1 MLGAI
6 VGDIIGS
13 RHEFNPIKQT
23 EFELFH
29 SDCRYTDDTVCTVA
43 VADALLAD
51 APIEPMLVE
60 WVNEHMYAGFGMHY
74 LEWALKHESKTYDSW
89 GNGSAMRDSP
99 AAWLADDL
107 RSEEQTSEIQSL

>member
-23 EFELFH
+23 EFDLFH

-51 APIEPMLVE
+51 APIEPTLVE
-60 WVNEHMYAGFGMHY
+60 WVNEHMYAGFGLHF
-74 LEWALKHESKTYDSW
+74 
-89 GNGSAMRDSP
+89 
-99 AAWLADDL
+99 
-107 RSEEQTSEIQSL
+107 RSEERRVRKVCVHTFSSRLSPYHYKKKHKRST